1 LPTYIFKHNE
11 TDEVYEIF
19 MGISE
24 RDQFIIDHPDVTQ
37 LPPNSLTVVDP
48 VRLGRMKPADSFRDI
63 IRNIKKEHHGS
74 KVNTW

>member
-1 LPTYIFKHNE
+1 MPTYIFKNNE
-11 TDEVYEIF
+11 TDEVYEVF

-24 RDQFIIDHPDVTQ
+24 RDQFIIDNPGVTQ

-48 VRLGRMKPADSFRDI
+48 VRLGRMKPSDSFRDI